1 MSTTAPGPTNAWF
14 NKLGPE
20 ALYDIRGRR
29 GGGPEGHR
37 RAACEKAASAIFERG
52 RGADQQVPCSGLKMT
67 VMNESNLTPLPLL
80 QLSSGFSSF
89 KTFAAAVELS
99 LFTRL
104 ADGRTMSV
112 SEAAAEFGLP
122 HRPAD
127 LLLTACASLGL
138 LERRGDGYGNTAL
151 AEKFLVEGRP
161 YYFGGLVRFYDKRE
175 YPAWDRVLDALR
187 TDKPTAWDPEV
198 QDSPFVA
205 EDSQMLQLFWDA
217 MHCISTFTARA
228 LGEVYDFGRHSR
240 LLDVGGGSGA
250 FPIELCRHYAHL
262 SATVYDLP
270 HVCPIADSKIADAGL
285 SGRITTV
292 TGDFLRDAALPAGYD
307 VILYSMIMH
316 DWGEDTDREL
326 LRRAYEA
333 LAPGGVV
340 IISELMLN
348 ADRTGPAEAALMG
361 MNMLIETT
369 AGKNYSE
376 TEYMNWLQDAKFSDI
391 RTLPF
396 VAAGANGVVIG
407 VKD

>member
-1 MSTTAPGPTNAWF
+1 MTTTNDPT
-14 NKLGPE
+14 
-20 ALYDIRGRR
+20 
-29 GGGPEGHR
+29 
-37 RAACEKAASAIFERG
+37 
-52 RGADQQVPCSGLKMT
+52 
-67 VMNESNLTPLPLL
+67 LTPLPLM
-80 QLSSGFSSF
+80 QLSTGFSSF

-112 SEAAAEFGLP
+112 TEASAEFGLP

-151 AEKFLVEGRP
+151 AEMFLVEGRP

-175 YPAWDRVLDALR
+175 YPAWGRVLEALR

-205 EDSQMLQLFWDA
+205 EDAQMLQLFWDA
-217 MHCISTFTARA
+217 MHCVSTFTARA
-228 LGEVYDFGRHSR
+228 LGEVYDFGNHSR

-250 FPIELCRHYAHL
+250 FPIELCRHYANL
-262 SATVYDLP
+262 SAAVYDLP
-270 HVCPIADSKIADAGL
+270 HVCPIADAKIADAGL

-376 TEYMNWLQDAKFSDI
+376 TEYMTWLQDAKFSDV

-407 VKD
+407 VKH

>member
-1 MSTTAPGPTNAWF
+1 
-14 NKLGPE
+14 
-20 ALYDIRGRR
+20 
-29 GGGPEGHR
+29 
-37 RAACEKAASAIFERG
+37 
-52 RGADQQVPCSGLKMT
+52 MT
-67 VMNESNLTPLPLL
+67 LTPLPLM

-112 SEAAAEFGLP
+112 AEASAEFGLP
-122 HRPAD
+122 SRPAD

-175 YPAWDRVLDALR
+175 YPAWDRVVEALR
-187 TDKPTAWDPEV
+187 TDKPTAWDPDV

-228 LGEVYDFGRHSR
+228 LGEVYDFGQHAR
-240 LLDVGGGSGA
+240 LLDVGGGSAA
-250 FPIELCRHYAHL
+250 FPIELCRHYANL

-285 SGRITTV
+285 SERITTV
-292 TGDFLRDAALPAGYD
+292 AGDFLRDVELPAGHD

-376 TEYMNWLQDAKFSDI
+376 TEYMTWLQDAKFSDI

-407 VKD
+407 VKH